1 MARTNRI
8 IQAGAGQAVY
18 LYDDEAD
25 IQVSTEAPV
34 MAAIPVMMDSQTQ
47 WAQGVDQT
55 AETID
60 YPSNIYAPKGD
71 TAYRLAAVT
80 ARMTPVTIT
89 QGAHV
94 IMLAAYTEIDGNEK
108 AVQTGDS
115 IRTGETLTLTNA
127 AEDQWWPGTVTVN
140 GTALTPVSAS
150 YWTPKPEE
158 YTVSVGT
165 ETVNITT
172 GPAKALACFMFDGT
186 DISTVVGA
194 FQNTL
199 EIFDLDTDGSLMP
212 STDRTASAF
221 FDVDTNG
228 DLMPKEV

>member
-1 MARTNRI
+1 MARTNRTI
-8 IQAGAGQAVY
+8 RAGTGQAVY

-25 IQVSTEAPV
+25 IQTSSEAPA
-34 MAAIPVMMDSQTQ
+34 MAAVPVTMDSQTK

-60 YPSNIYAPKGD
+60 YPSNIYAPKGE
-71 TAYRLAAVT
+71 TTYRLAAVT
-80 ARMTPVTIT
+80 ARMSLVTIT
-89 QGAHV
+89 QGAHS
-94 IMLAAYTEIDGNEK
+94 IMLATYTEIDGTEK

-115 IRTGETLTLTNA
+115 ARTGETLILTNA
-127 AEDQWWPGTVTVN
+127 AENQWWPGTVTVN

-158 YTVSVGT
+158 YTVPVGANA
-165 ETVNITT
+165 VNITT
-172 GPAKALACFMFDGT
+172 GPAKALAGFMFDGT
-186 DISTVVGA
+186 DISTVVGV
-194 FQNTL
+194 FQSTL